1 MNNINVYDIAKSS
14 WYTQATT
21 GETPALRVNPCAVVA
36 AAPDGTSYNVYM
48 FVSGSPNDRD
58 PNKKQA
64 QMLIIST
71 RVDKSFFRT
80 AARNSTTTCG
90 S

>member
-48 FVSGSPNDRD
+48 FVSDHS
-58 PNKKQA
+58 
-64 QMLIIST
+64 S
-71 RVDKSFFRT
+71 
-80 AARNSTTTCG
+80 
-90 S
+90 